1 MRIKLEKI
9 IKHKFELKNKIENI
23 RTFTKKS
30 RKKIKIKKDQIKKS
44 YTQPPHHNP
53 HMSYREK
60 EDAVTHRTTR
70 CNDILCHQE
79 VLHTPS
85 I

>member
-9 IKHKFELKNKIENI
+9 LKHKLELKNESENI

-30 RKKIKIKKDQIKKS
+30 RKKIEIKKDQIEKS

-60 EDAVTHRTTR
+60 ENAMTYATTW
-70 CNDILCHQE
+70 CNDILCY
-79 VLHTPS
+79 
-85 I
+85 

>member
-9 IKHKFELKNKIENI
+9 LKHKLELKNESENI

-30 RKKIKIKKDQIKKS
+30 RKKIEIKKDQIKKS

-60 EDAVTHRTTR
+60 KNAMT
-70 CNDILCHQE
+70 
-79 VLHTPS
+79 
-85 I
+85 